1 MRFALACALIAL
13 PVIPAVAANEDL
25 SSVRKG
31 EAKSANTA
39 LPRQLSGEERDAY
52 RAVFAAIRAKAW
64 AEAAKKLDD
73 MKQGPLHDVAR
84 SELYLAKGSPKV
96 ETPALM
102 TLLVSA
108 PELPEADKIAAIARK
123 RGAIEIPS
131 FPQEQRMIWLGG
143 KPSRA
148 RTATTKGDTAGAALG
163 AKIMPL
169 IKANDPI
176 AAELLLTG
184 AETTLTPEALTE
196 WQQKIAWAHYQA
208 GNDAACRAIAAKA
221 QSGTGEWSSQAD
233 WIMGLASWR
242 QRDYRAAQQ
251 AFETV
256 SRRAPDEDMRAA
268 GLYWAARA
276 DMALGEPQKVQPRL
290 RIASKMDDT
299 FYGMLAGEMLGIRAA
314 RAMDGD
320 RGGADWKRLSSRPN
334 VRAAVAL
341 TEIGEYALANDLLRH
356 QARIGSREDH
366 GALLGVAS
374 RLSLPETQ
382 IWLAHNGPNGAK
394 VANSQH
400 YPAPAWTPDGGW
412 RVDKSLVF
420 AHALQESNF
429 RRDVVSPAGAYG
441 LMQIMPGTAQLIARR
456 KGETYSKARLTEPST
471 NIEYGQSYLEQ
482 MRDFSATEGLLPKV
496 IAAYNAGPGSVK
508 KWNELGIDRADP
520 LLYIESIPFWE
531 TRGYV
536 TIVLRNYWMYQRNAG
551 QPAPSLAA
559 MSQGMWPRFPGMSGA
574 SAVRMDNSGKIA
586 SAD

>member
-1 MRFALACALIAL
+1 MKFRFALACALITL
-13 PVIPAVAANEDL
+13 PVIPAMAANEDL
-25 SSVRKG
+25 SSLRKG
-31 EAKSANTA
+31 EAKSARNE
-39 LPRQLSGEERDAY
+39 LPRQLSNEEREGY

-73 MKQGPLHDVAR
+73 MKRGPLHDVAR

-102 TLLVSA
+102 ALLASA
-108 PELPEADKIAAIARK
+108 PELPEADKIAAIAKK
-123 RGAIEIPS
+123 RGAIEIPN
-131 FPQEQRMIWLGG
+131 FPLEQRMIWLGG
-143 KPSRA
+143 KPNRA
-148 RTATTKGDTAGAALG
+148 KVATTKGDAAGAALG
-163 AKIMPL
+163 AKITPL
-169 IKANDPI
+169 LKAGDLVS
-176 AAELLLTG
+176 AELLLTA

-196 WQQKIAWAHYQA
+196 WQQKIAWAHFQT
-208 GNDAACRAIAAKA
+208 GNDAACRAIAARA
-221 QSGTGEWSSQAD
+221 QAGTGEWASQAD
-233 WIMGLASWR
+233 WIMGLSAWR

-251 AFETV
+251 AFEAV

-268 GLYWAARA
+268 GQYWAART
-276 DMALGEPQKVQPRL
+276 DMALGEPQNVQPRL

-299 FYGMLAGEMLGIRAA
+299 FYGMMASEMLGIRSPRELGA
-314 RAMDGD
+314 D
-320 RGGADWKRLSSRPN
+320 RGGADWKQLSSRPN

-341 TEIGEYALANDLLRH
+341 SEIGEYALANDMLRH

-366 GALLGVAS
+366 GALLGMAS
-374 RLSLPETQ
+374 KLSLPETQ
-382 IWLAHNGPNGAK
+382 IWLAHNGPSGAK

-400 YPAPAWTPDGGW
+400 YPSPAWTPDGGW

-496 IAAYNAGPGSVK
+496 IAA
-508 KWNELGIDRADP
+508 
-520 LLYIESIPFWE
+520 
-531 TRGYV
+531 
-536 TIVLRNYWMYQRNAG
+536 
-551 QPAPSLAA
+551 
-559 MSQGMWPRFPGMSGA
+559 
-574 SAVRMDNSGKIA
+574 
-586 SAD
+586 